1 MCSTAYF
8 CEPFGVSTA
17 LALVFGIP
25 VIPRIRSLNPLFRP
39 NDVIRRHRLRY
50 VFINNHFVFE
60 VPKNFF

>member
-8 CEPFGVSTA
+8 CEPFRVNTA

-39 NDVIRRHRLRY
+39 NDETQSDPPSSAAVCFY
-50 VFINNHFVFE
+50 Q
-60 VPKNFF
+60 